1 MERARPIPKRKA
13 WRKDDQRR
21 RAGEANW
28 RRKAVKV
35 GPTNACIDRGI
46 FEAREKEKLL
56 VDGKRQPQLL
66 HFRAKSFPADPENL
80 SCVCT
85 VAGSVAK
92 DGQNQFL
99 FHFRQRHWLDV
110 SLFLGGRL
118 SLGDAVVERTW
129 RNLFSR
135 RAPRHPPGHFSLL
148 FPSNSG

>member
-21 RAGEANW
+21 RAGEANC
-28 RRKAVKV
+28 RRKAVKL

-46 FEAREKEKLL
+46 FEARDKEKLL

-110 SLFLGGRL
+110 SLLLGGRL
-118 SLGDAVVERTW
+118 SLRDAVVERTC

-135 RAPRHPPGHFSLL
+135 LAQLRQTGHLS
-148 FPSNSG
+148 FPF